1 MTDRAFFPDF
11 FVVGAPRCGTT
22 SICAWLASH
31 PEICF
36 SRPKEPHY
44 FSNLGGGA
52 GSAGGDLQRDYLD
65 RCFGHRRPE
74 HRRAGEGSVSTLYS
88 PQAIERILAL
98 APRARFIAMLRDP
111 LEMLRSY
118 HLRMLYL
125 LEEDEPELATAWRL
139 QAARARGERLPRLC
153 TEPRLLQYTE
163 AGSLGTW
170 LEELLRRAG
179 PEQCLAVVYDDLAAD
194 PAKVYERVL
203 RFLDL
208 EPDGRSYFR
217 GKQRSRGYRS
227 RLLQELL
234 FKPPPL
240 LARLAGV
247 RTSARSHPEAEAAG
261 AGAGADRRPRSAAR
275 RWLRDRLRAA
285 GPAVVRLRKR
295 LVHWNDVDVRPK
307 PLPPEL
313 REEMLVTF
321 APEIEKLERILR
333 RDLGHWGRS

>member
-1 MTDRAFFPDF
+1 VQDVTTGGFFPDF

-22 SICAWLASH
+22 SICAWLAAH
-31 PEICF
+31 PAICF

-44 FSNLGGGA
+44 FSNLGGD
-52 GSAGGDLQRDYLD
+52 AGGDLQRDYIE
-65 RCFGHRRPE
+65 RCFAHRGPQ
-74 HRRAGEGSVSTLYS
+74 HLRAGEGSVSYLYS
-88 PQAIERILAL
+88 PEAIERILAIS
-98 APRARFIAMLRDP
+98 PRARFIAMLRDP

-118 HLRMLYL
+118 HLRILYL

-170 LEELLRRAG
+170 LEQLLRRAG

-194 PAKVYERVL
+194 PAKAYERVL

-208 EPDGRSYFR
+208 EPDDRTYFR

-234 FKPPPL
+234 FKPPPV

-247 RTSARSHPEAEAAG
+247 RTSAQARPEARSAGPEAG
-261 AGAGADRRPRSAAR
+261 KRQRSAAA
-275 RWLRDRLRAA
+275 RWLRARLRAA

-295 LVHWNDVDVRPK
+295 LVRWNDVDLRPR
-307 PLPPEL
+307 PLPPDL
-313 REEMLVTF
+313 REEMRAVF
-321 APEIEKLERILR
+321 APEIAKLEQLLG

>member
-1 MTDRAFFPDF
+1 MTAGAFFPDF

-22 SICAWLASH
+22 SLCAWLAAH
-31 PEICF
+31 PAICF

-44 FSNLGGGA
+44 FSNLGGRA
-52 GSAGGDLQRDYLD
+52 GGGDLQRDYIE
-65 RCFGHRRPE
+65 RCFAHRGPQ
-74 HRRAGEGSVSTLYS
+74 HLRAGEGSVSYIYS
-88 PQAIERILAL
+88 PEAIERILQV

-111 LEMLRSY
+111 LDMLRSY
-118 HLRMLYL
+118 HLRLLYL
-125 LEEDEPELATAWRL
+125 LEEDEADLATAWRL
-139 QAARARGERLPRLC
+139 QAGRARGERLPRLC
-153 TEPRLLQYTE
+153 TEPRLLQYAET
-163 AGSLGTW
+163 GSLGTC

-227 RLLQELL
+227 RLLHELL
-234 FKPPPL
+234 FKPPPA

-247 RTSARSHPEAEAAG
+247 RTSAESPSSVKRAG
-261 AGAGADRRPRSAAR
+261 AGAGVRRRSVAV
-275 RWLRDRLRAA
+275 RWLRGRARAA
-285 GPAVVRLRKR
+285 GPAVGRLRKR
-295 LVHWNDVDVRPK
+295 LVRWNSVDLRPR

-313 REEMLVTF
+313 REEMRATF
-321 APEIEKLERILR
+321 APEIAKLEALLG